1 MDNTQY
7 AQRLLSLLA
16 QGATLCATDR
26 KRHFHFCNGHRL
38 CYGGLSLGALQ

>member
-26 KRHFHFCNGHRL
+26 KKGISTSAT
-38 CYGGLSLGALQ
+38 GIGSAMEA